1 MFKNYFKTAWRNM
14 VKNKTA
20 TVINISGLTLG
31 ITACLIIYLDTSFEL
46 SYDNFH
52 PDKER
57 IYRVV
62 TSAQNTSGEI
72 DYKPTVPDPVADA
85 IRADFTGIEK
95 VAQFHSYYAKVAI
108 PTGNNE
114 TKTFDAANEREEETS
129 DIIISDP
136 EYFDIFK
143 YQWISGDAAS
153 MKDAFHVILTESK
166 AKKYFGSLSP
176 VEIIGKKI
184 IYNDSLPLFVSGI
197 VKDYPKNSDL
207 IFNDFISSATI
218 QRTFLKDKFDFTKW
232 QRWNK
237 ISQTFVKTTK
247 GTTPLQFQKQ
257 TLDLVKK
264 NMDVGNDTKISIA
277 LQPLSDIHFNTD
289 YETSYGREV
298 HLRTLYGLMV
308 IAIFILIIAAVNFI
322 NLSTAQSLQ
331 RAKEIGV
338 RKVLGSSRKNLIL
351 QLLCE
356 TFILTALSAFISL
369 IIVSPIISAFHT
381 FLPDGVGLSFNQNTI
396 SFILLVI
403 LAISLLAG
411 FYPAKVLSSYLPV
424 LTLKGANFQQVSG
437 KNYLRKGL
445 IVFQFTISLIF
456 IIGTLIIGNQIKYVL
471 NTDMGFAKN
480 AIINIPGNQNY
491 PKERMKILAQQI
503 KQLAGV
509 EMVSVDLGTPA
520 EESHWST
527 ILKSKE
533 LGEGEVGAEFQA
545 GDENYILL
553 YQLKLLTGRNILPSD
568 TMREY
573 LINET
578 LAKQLGFKKPED
590 AIGKTISSGG
600 DDGTTSHK
608 QLPIVGVLAD
618 FHSESLHDPIAPTFI
633 STSKKYSR
641 IISVKLAAKGGQ
653 NRNLRVTTAKIEK
666 LWKNIY
672 PNEKF
677 EYKFF
682 DETIAKFYDKELK
695 TEQLM
700 NTAMAIA
707 IFISCMGLFGLITF
721 EAQKRTKEIGIR
733 KVLGASVSNII
744 SMFSMDF
751 LKLIL
756 FAFVIASPV
765 AYYFMH
771 QWLQNFAYRIN
782 ISWWV
787 FALAGLAAVLIA
799 LLTISFRAIKAAIAN
814 PVKSLRTE

>member
-20 TVINISGLTLG
+20 TIINILGLTLG

-62 TSAQNTSGEI
+62 TSAQSTSGDI
-72 DYKPTVPDPVADA
+72 DYKPTVPEPVAGA

-95 VAQFHSYYAKVAI
+95 VAQFHGYYAKVTI
-108 PTGNNE
+108 PTGSNE

-143 YQWISGDAAS
+143 YQWIAGDAAS
-153 MKDAFHVILTESK
+153 MKDAFHVVLTESK

-176 VEIIGKKI
+176 DEIIGKKI

-197 VKDYPKNSDL
+197 VKNYPKNSDF

-264 NMDVGNDTKISIA
+264 NMDVGDDTRISIA
-277 LQPLSDIHFNTD
+277 LQPLSDIHFNTN
-289 YETSYGREV
+289 YEAAYGREV
-298 HLRTLYGLMV
+298 HLTTLYGLMV
-308 IAIFILIIAAVNFI
+308 IAIFILLIAAVNFI

-356 TFILTALSAFISL
+356 TFIVTALSAVISL
-369 IIVSPIISAFHT
+369 LIVSPIISAFHT
-381 FLPDGVGLSFNQNTI
+381 FLPDGVGLSFNENII
-396 SFILLVI
+396 SFILLVT
-403 LAISLLAG
+403 LSISLLAG
-411 FYPAKVLSSYLPV
+411 FYPAKVLSSYMPV
-424 LTLKGANFQQVSG
+424 VTLKGANFQQGSG

-456 IIGTLIIGNQIKYVL
+456 IIGTLIIGNQIRYVL

-491 PKERMKILAQQI
+491 SKEKMQILAQQI
-503 KQLAGV
+503 KHVAGV

-533 LGEGEVGAEFQA
+533 LGDTEVGAEFQA
-545 GDENYILL
+545 GDENYIKL
-553 YQLKLLTGRNILPSD
+553 YQLKLLTGRNLLPSD
-568 TMREY
+568 TMKEY

-600 DDGTTSHK
+600 DDGTASHK
-608 QLPIVGVLAD
+608 LLPIVGVLSD

-641 IISVKLAAKGGQ
+641 IVSVKLLTQGKQ
-653 NRNLRVTTAKIEK
+653 INNFKETITNIEK
-666 LWKNIY
+666 VWKNIY

-677 EYKFF
+677 QYKFF
-682 DETIAKFYDKELK
+682 DETIAKFYDKEMK
-695 TEQLM
+695 TGQLM

-707 IFISCMGLFGLITF
+707 IFISCIGLFGLVTLT
-721 EAQKRTKEIGIR
+721 AQQRTKEIGIR
-733 KVLGASVSNII
+733 KVLGASVLGIV
-744 SMFSMDF
+744 SMLSFDF
-751 LKLIL
+751 IKLVIL
-756 FAFVIASPV
+756 AFVIASPV

-787 FALAGLAAVLIA
+787 FVVAVLAAMFIA
-799 LLTISFRAIKAAIAN
+799 LLTVSFHAIKAAIAN